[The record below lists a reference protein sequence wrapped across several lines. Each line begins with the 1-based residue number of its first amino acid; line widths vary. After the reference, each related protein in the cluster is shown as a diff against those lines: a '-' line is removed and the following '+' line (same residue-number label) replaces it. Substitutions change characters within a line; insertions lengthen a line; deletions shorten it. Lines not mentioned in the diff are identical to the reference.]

1 MPEENRFED
10 SFAVEGGNF
19 RAAGN
24 VSGKIK
30 RILKSIGIND
40 NVVRRVAIVTYEAEI
55 NIVSYARKGQI
66 VVSVRPDLV
75 QVEAIDEGPGIED
88 IELAMQEGWST
99 ATPQVREMG
108 FGAGMGL
115 GNMKKY
121 SDAFHIDSKPGVGT
135 CVKMQVFNL
144 EKMLQP
150 DYWLKI

>member
-1 MPEENRFED
+1 MPETRFED
-10 SFAVEGGNF
+10 SFAVAGGDF
-19 RAAGN
+19 RVAGN

-30 RILKSIGIND
+30 RILKSLGVND
-40 NVVRRVAIVTYEAEI
+40 NVVRRVAIITYESEI

-66 VVSVRPDLV
+66 RVTVTPDMV
-75 QVEAIDEGPGIED
+75 QIQALDEGPGIED

-115 GNMKKY
+115 SNMKKY
-121 SDAFHIDSKPGVGT
+121 SDFFELTSQPGEGT

-144 EKMLQP
+144 EKLIHP
-150 DYWLKI
+150 EYWLTI

>member
-1 MPEENRFED
+1 MSAEARFED
-10 SFAVEGGNF
+10 SFPVEGGNF

-30 RILKSIGIND
+30 RILKGLGVNDSI
-40 NVVRRVAIVTYEAEI
+40 VRRVAIVTYEAEI

-66 VVSVRPDLV
+66 TISVTPDWV
-75 QVEAIDEGPGIED
+75 QVRAIDEGPGIDD

-115 GNMKKY
+115 SNMKKY
-121 SDAFHIDSKPGVGT
+121 SDFFKIDSKPGHGT

-150 DYWLKI
+150 EYWLKI